1 LQSWRCGDDEGSL
14 ARVSGMAHSA
24 STFTANRT
32 RSWEN
37 RSSEWA
43 RFISVLLGA
52 EKIAVE
58 VEGNDGEMRTLPDC
72 FGV

>member
-1 LQSWRCGDDEGSL
+1 
-14 ARVSGMAHSA
+14 MAHSA

>member
-1 LQSWRCGDDEGSL
+1 
-14 ARVSGMAHSA
+14 MAHSA

-37 RSSEWA
+37 RSSEWV
-43 RFISVLLGA
+43 RFISVMLGA
-52 EKIAVE
+52 EKTAVE
-58 VEGNDGEMRTLPDC
+58 VEGNDGEMRMLPDC